1 MHMRKHATR
10 ALATLVLSIAP
21 LYGSNADSKA
31 AAAPSHAASAWDG
44 YVDRFLEQ
52 HFQANP
58 AFAVNAGRHEFDGRL
73 PDYSADALRR
83 EVARLKQARADL
95 DAFDTGVM
103 TAQQR
108 FERDY
113 LRDVLDE
120 KRFWI
125 DEAQWP
131 YRNPEY
137 YLADLDP
144 DAYLNRPYAPLE
156 TRMRAYI
163 AYAQAV
169 PRAAAQIRA
178 NLRTPLPS
186 AWIEYGANAFGGF
199 ADFYAND
206 VAASFADVKDSALQQ
221 QLKTADTAAAAAM
234 RELADWLLAQKPQGT
249 QDFAIGAA
257 MFSRMLE
264 ATEQVKLP
272 LERIAEIGR
281 ADLDRNTAALHAA
294 CQQLLPGGSVE
305 ACIAKVRVHKP
316 LDGPV
321 AEARRVLPTLEA
333 FVRKSGLVSIPSDDK
348 ALVAEAPP
356 YNAQNFAYINPPGPY
371 EKTLPA
377 IYYIA
382 PPDPQWSAQQREQYV
397 LPLASL
403 TFVSIHE
410 VWPGH
415 FLQFLH
421 SNRSHSRI
429 GQLFVGYAFAE
440 GWAHYAEETM
450 WEAGFGN
457 GDPELHV
464 GQLMQALWRDVRF
477 MSAIGLHTGK
487 MSLAESEQMFR
498 DVAFLDAGNARQQAL
513 RGTYDPAYLNYTLG
527 KLMIRKL
534 RDDWTATRGGRAAW
548 HDFHDALLSYGA
560 PPLPLVRRQM
570 LGENAGPVL

>member
-1 MHMRKHATR
+1 MHMRNHAAR
-10 ALATLVLSIAP
+10 ALAVLAFAIAP
-21 LYGSNADSKA
+21 LHASSA
-31 AAAPSHAASAWDG
+31 ASTAAPAASHAASAWDG
-44 YVDRFLEQ
+44 YVDRFLER

-58 AFAVNAGRHEFDGRL
+58 VFAVNAGRHEFDGRL
-73 PDYSADALRR
+73 PDFSAEALRR
-83 EVARLKQARADL
+83 EVARLKQARADI
-95 DAFDTGVM
+95 DAFDAGSM
-103 TAQQR
+103 TPEQR

-113 LRDVLDE
+113 LRSIVDE
-120 KRFWI
+120 KLFWLG
-125 DEAQWP
+125 EAQWP

-144 DAYLNRPYAPLE
+144 DVYLNRPYAPLD

-163 AYAQAV
+163 AYARAV
-169 PRAAAQIRA
+169 PKATAQIRA
-178 NLRTPLPS
+178 NLRSPLPS

-199 ADFYAND
+199 AEFFTDD
-206 VAASFADVKDSALQQ
+206 VASSFATVKDPALQQ
-221 QLKTADTAAAAAM
+221 QLKEANAAAASAM
-234 RELADWLLAQKPQGT
+234 RELADWMTAQKPQGT

-272 LERIAEIGR
+272 LERVAEIGR
-281 ADLDRNTAALHAA
+281 ADLERNSAALREA
-294 CQQLLPGGSVE
+294 CEQLAPGGGID
-305 ACIAKVRVHKP
+305 ACIAKVRAHKP
-316 LDGPV
+316 ADGPV

-333 FVRKSGLVSIPSDDK
+333 FVRKANLVSIPSDDK

-382 PPDPQWSAQQREQYV
+382 PPDPRWSAEQREQYV
-397 LPLASL
+397 LPEASL

-440 GWAHYAEETM
+440 GWAHYTEETM

-464 GQLMQALWRDVRF
+464 GQLMQALWRNVRF
-477 MSAIGLHTGK
+477 VSAIGLHTGK
-487 MSLAESEQMFR
+487 MTLAESEQMFR
-498 DVAFLDAGNARQQAL
+498 DVALLDAGNARQQAL

-527 KLMIRKL
+527 KLMIRKM
-534 RDDWTATRGGRAAW
+534 RDDWTAPRGGRAAW
-548 HDFHDALLSYGA
+548 HDFHDKLLSYGA

-570 LGENAGPVL
+570 LGENAGPPL